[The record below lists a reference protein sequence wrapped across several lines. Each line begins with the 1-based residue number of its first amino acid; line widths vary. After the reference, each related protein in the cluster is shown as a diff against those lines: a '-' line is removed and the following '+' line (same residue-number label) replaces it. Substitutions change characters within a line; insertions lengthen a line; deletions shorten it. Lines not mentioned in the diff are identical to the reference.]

1 MTACLEWRRQK
12 RDELPRKNKPCWFQ
26 NRVILNA
33 FGLGSEQQNPAA
45 DKLRF
50 DFLKERLMALRKT
63 AFIAGQDQTGIE
75 PFKKVQLDFFTQ
87 EAQQMQPQGFCF
99 CEGCQS
105 LTHPLFREKQMLKQF
120 GGSDGLGVEPPL
132 WPIALS
138 SAWLNSTPITL
149 SIDCFV
155 MSGAGLQP
163 PRCSPIDN
171 ARHPQPE
178 IMRIHMTEAS
188 VENQGNHEVQSG
200 AQPHCRF
207 VSMIIGVLMT
217 RMVLATAEIVRF
229 VTIVFSNEPGLNWP
243 HRRGPNA
250 DGIADNRNLPAG

>member
-171 ARHPQPE
+171 ARHPHARNNE
-178 IMRIHMTEAS
+178 DSHDR
-188 VENQGNHEVQSG
+188 GK
-200 AQPHCRF
+200 R
-207 VSMIIGVLMT
+207 VS
-217 RMVLATAEIVRF
+217 AK
-229 VTIVFSNEPGLNWP
+229 
-243 HRRGPNA
+243 
-250 DGIADNRNLPAG
+250 RN